1 MRENHYANPCS
12 TESVLRFQV
21 TRLSITLLIFPKYC
35 GPTAVNPITKLVII
49 SQCKAVF
56 PLELSA
62 KERKRIELKI
72 TNSP

>member
-21 TRLSITLLIFPKYC
+21 TRLSITLLIFPEC
-35 GPTAVNPITKLVII
+35 SGLTAVNPITKIVIF
-49 SQCKAVF
+49 SQCKAIY

-72 TNSP
+72 TNYP

>member
-21 TRLSITLLIFPKYC
+21 TRLSITLLIFPKC
-35 GPTAVNPITKLVII
+35 SGLTAVNPITKLVFF
-49 SQCKAVF
+49 SQSKDIYI
-56 PLELSA
+56 LELSS

-72 TNSP
+72 TNTP